1 MREEVATGLPVATSF
16 LDAWRWWIFALLA
29 AATLVPLVI
38 WPGFFF
44 PYVVPRNLFFRVA
57 IEIASALLVVVLLR
71 DRRRLTLSDDHTFI
85 ALLLFVI
92 AAGISAAFSPAPTH
106 SYFGDFERMGG
117 VWAWF
122 HLLLFYVLLRALDDR
137 QFRLLL
143 NCAFIVGLLATAYG
157 LVEYQR
163 LWTQARGVN
172 VRAAAITGTF
182 GNSGLLAGYVV
193 VVIAL
198 AAFLAARTRRF
209 RGLYL
214 GAAGAGAIALFL
226 TQNRSAV
233 LAIAAGLVAGAAIY
247 SNLPEVKRDKPLARI
262 PFFLVAALLIVAV
275 GMARINPAGSVSSML
290 PAVFTKGG
298 GSWVDE
304 GRIVQWRAAGEGFR
318 DRPLVGYGIENHHV
332 VWATHFNPDVYKRN
346 EDIFDRTHN
355 QFLEVLATTGLLGF
369 LTFFGIFVAFAYA
382 LRTGHRAGRLGA
394 TEVSVLAASMIA
406 YCVYLFFWFFDL
418 SAAMLWVILL
428 AIASRAALGNAEP
441 ISVAAGVHT
450 RRRAWLLPAAGV
462 ACLLLGA
469 LYVHAF
475 EPARASRAL
484 ARIQSGRNPQDE
496 IIRSFDVAYRSMAP
510 QTSLTPIVFAGYIG
524 SLAPQFRQIRANK
537 SRKAQMDHAFQ
548 RAIVA
553 FQREIRKDPL
563 NGRLRT
569 YEARVLLL
577 AASYYGMQAYQLA
590 AVQSLDSAIAISP
603 GRIQPRMLMASAA
616 LLVNDYERARESLD
630 EAIRLEPEKGS
641 PGYLSGEP
649 GYQRGEPAYQLA
661 KLLITTRKYDSAA
674 SQLHTS
680 MRKGFA
686 GAPPA
691 YIAAARHL
699 EQAGRHAEAARLLAA
714 YLETRY
720 SRSIWNPHP
729 RRQPKVD
736 ARDVA
741 IAGHLPI
748 VHLRARNTAQA
759 LHTSRAL
766 MVVDTVRGPLVER
779 FRRDVRAGRAWIWA
793 GRNTLL
799 PCDARPPGER
809 RLRVDP
815 SVCRVFGAPLP
826 RVLPD

>member
-1 MREEVATGLPVATSF
+1 MREEVATGFPVATSF
-16 LDAWRWWIFALLA
+16 FDSWRWWIFALLA
-29 AATLVPLVI
+29 AATLVPFVI

-44 PYVVPRNLFFRVA
+44 PYVVPRNLFFRVV
-57 IEIASALLVVVLLR
+57 IEIASALLILVLLR
-71 DRRRLTLSDDHTFI
+71 QRRQLALRNDFTFI

-92 AAGISAAFSPAPTH
+92 AAGVSAAFSPAPTH

-122 HLLLFYVLLRALDDR
+122 HLLLFYALLRALDDR
-137 QFRLLL
+137 QFTLIL
-143 NCAFIVGLLATAYG
+143 NGAFIVGMAAIAYG
-157 LVEYQR
+157 LAEYQQ
-163 LWTQARGVN
+163 LWAHARVVN
-172 VRAAAITGTF
+172 DRAAAITGTF
-182 GNSGLLAGYVV
+182 GNSGLLAGYLV

-198 AAFLAARTRRF
+198 AAFLAVRARRF
-209 RGLYL
+209 QWMYL
-214 GAAGAGAIALFL
+214 GTAGAGGIALFL

-233 LAIAAGLVAGAAIY
+233 LAVAAGLVAGAAIF
-247 SNLPEVKRDKPLARI
+247 SNLPEVKRDKPLARV

-275 GMARINPAGSVSSML
+275 GMARINPAGTISSKL

-304 GRIVQWRAAGEGFR
+304 GRIVQWKAAAEGFR
-318 DRPLVGYGIENHHV
+318 DRPLLGYGLENHNL
-332 VWATHFNPDVYKRN
+332 VWATHFNPEVYRRN

-369 LTFFGIFVAFAYA
+369 LTFIAVFVAFGYA
-382 LRTGHRAGRLGA
+382 LRAGHRAGRLGA
-394 TEVSVLAASMIA
+394 TEVAVLAASMIA

-418 SAAMLWVILL
+418 SAAMIWIMLL
-428 AIASRAALGNAEP
+428 AIASRAAIGHAGM
-441 ISVAAGVHT
+441 ITVAAPAPA

-462 ACLLLGA
+462 ACVLLGA

-484 ARIQSGRNPQDE
+484 ARIQSGQNPQSE
-496 IIRSFDVAYRSMAP
+496 IIRSFDIAHQSMAP

-603 GRIQPRMLMASAA
+603 ARIQPRMLRASAA
-616 LLVNDYERARESLD
+616 LLVNDYAGARQSLD
-630 EAIRLEPEKGS
+630 EAIRLEPDKGS

-661 KLLITTRKYDSAA
+661 KLLIITRKYDSAA
-674 SQLHTS
+674 SELHSS

-720 SRSIWNPHP
+720 SRSIWNPLSKP
-729 RRQPKVD
+729 QPIVD
-736 ARDVA
+736 VRDVA

-748 VHLRARNTAQA
+748 VHLRARNTSQA
-759 LHTSRAL
+759 LLTSRAL
-766 MVVDTVRGPLVER
+766 MVVDTVRGPLVDR
-779 FRRDVRAGRAWIWA
+779 FRRDVRAGRASSWT

-799 PCDARPPGER
+799 PCDARPSGDR